1 MKPALFRALCGVLLL
16 LAAPALARTGILQ
29 GTVTGVDK
37 RPLAGVSITATSPS
51 EHVAAVTDAQ
61 GAYRI
66 TQLLPGVYTLRFE
79 KEGFKP
85 FTRTGLQ
92 VADGRTVRV
101 HAELVPEPAQ
111 PESINVER
119 PGTSESQSR
128 PFAPLA
134 PLAPPMRADAD
145 GVAQVRAPGVLR
157 PSDDRDRAPA
167 WTLQHLPVL
176 LPDGSSQSIY
186 RPPEHRPLADSDPR
200 GYGVNPTID
209 TEEERFSTFPAMV
222 DPSSYALARGYL
234 ERDALPGEAS
244 VRVESFVNSLD
255 YGEVGE
261 LLGPFLVHVEGF
273 PSPSRKGYHVVRV
286 SLKARED
293 FTDVGVQVEF
303 DRQAVARYRLVG
315 YENLTPD
322 QEPPTVISDTEEDDL
337 YPLQPGETVTAIYEV
352 KLIGP
357 AIAFGTLRIVYEQG
371 EGTMWRRV
379 QKLMASSLLR
389 SSYAKAAPATRMSY
403 VAAAFAEKLRGSPWT
418 RTLEWSRLHALFEDV
433 GEPLRSRPDV
443 AKLGALI
450 RKAQGLDT
458 RKPAPVSSLDSED
471 GPGSGD

>member
-1 MKPALFRALCGVLLL
+1 PVEP
-16 LAAPALARTGILQ
+16 LAAECLPLISPGQQGCDSKVDLDFLRKAEVAR
-29 GTVTGVDK
+29 
-37 RPLAGVSITATSPS
+37 
-51 EHVAAVTDAQ
+51 AAA
-61 GAYRI
+61 
-66 TQLLPGVYTLRFE
+66 
-79 KEGFKP
+79 
-85 FTRTGLQ
+85 
-92 VADGRTVRV
+92 
-101 HAELVPEPAQ
+101 AEA
-111 PESINVER
+111 R
-119 PGTSESQSR
+119 SR

-134 PLAPPMRADAD
+134 PLAPPMQSGAD
-145 GVAQVRAPGVLR
+145 GIAQVRTPGVLR

-176 LPDGSSQSIY
+176 LPDGSSQSVY

-200 GYGVNPTID
+200 GFGVNPTID
-209 TEEERFSTFPAMV
+209 TEEERFSTFPVAV

-234 ERDALPGEAS
+234 ERDTLPPEAS
-244 VRVESFVNSLD
+244 VRVESFVNSVD

-261 LLGPFLVHVEGF
+261 VLGPFLVHVEGF

-286 SLKARED
+286 SMKAREA

-315 YENLTPD
+315 YENLTPE
-322 QEPPTVISDTEEDDL
+322 QEPPATISDTEEDDL
-337 YPLQPGETVTAIYEV
+337 YPLRPGETVTAIYEV

-389 SSYAKAAPATRMSY
+389 SSYAKAAPATRLSY

-418 RTLEWSRLHALFEDV
+418 RTLEWSRLHGLFEDV
-433 GEPLRSRPDV
+433 GEPLRGRPDV

-471 GPGSGD
+471 GPGAGD

>member
-1 MKPALFRALCGVLLL
+1 MAMAS
-16 LAAPALARTGILQ
+16 APKG
-29 GTVTGVDK
+29 
-37 RPLAGVSITATSPS
+37 S
-51 EHVAAVTDAQ
+51 
-61 GAYRI
+61 
-66 TQLLPGVYTLRFE
+66 
-79 KEGFKP
+79 
-85 FTRTGLQ
+85 
-92 VADGRTVRV
+92 
-101 HAELVPEPAQ
+101 
-111 PESINVER
+111 ESISVER
-119 PGTSESQSR
+119 PGTSEPQSR

-134 PLAPPMRADAD
+134 PLAPPMRSDAD
-145 GVAQVRAPGVLR
+145 GVAQVRVPRVLR
-157 PSDDRDRAPA
+157 PIDDRDRAPA

-176 LPDGSSQSIY
+176 VPDGSSQSIY

-209 TEEERFSTFPAMV
+209 TEEERFSTFPVTV
-222 DPSSYALARGYL
+222 DPSSYALARGSL
-234 ERDALPGEAS
+234 ERDALPPEAS

-261 LLGPFLVHVEGF
+261 VLGPFTVHVEGF

-286 SLKARED
+286 SMKARED

-315 YENLTPD
+315 YENLTPE
-322 QEPPTVISDTEEDDL
+322 QESPVTISDMEEDDL
-337 YPLQPGETVTAIYEV
+337 YPLRPGETVTAIYEV

-389 SSYAKAAPATRMSY
+389 SSYAKAAPVSRLSY

-471 GPGSGD
+471 GPGAGD